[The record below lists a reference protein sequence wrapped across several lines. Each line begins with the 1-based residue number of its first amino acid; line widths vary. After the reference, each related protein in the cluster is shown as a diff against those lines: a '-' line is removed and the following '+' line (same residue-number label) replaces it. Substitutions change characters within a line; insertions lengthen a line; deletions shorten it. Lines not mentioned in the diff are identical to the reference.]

1 MLESL
6 TRRVLIVDDDE
17 TARMFVQAVMEG
29 LGWQTLE
36 ARDGEEGLDL
46 AVSEQPDLIILDVS
60 MPGRDGMDVF
70 HDLRTNHFTEKIPI
84 IFLTA
89 VNSRKDGVCYTP
101 EEIEAA
107 YGVPGPEG
115 FVDKPVD
122 GAFLTKC
129 VMGVVG

>member
-6 TRRVLIVDDDE
+6 TKTVLVVDDDE
-17 TARMFVQAVMEG
+17 TARMFVKAVMEG
-29 LGWQTLE
+29 LGWLTLE

-46 AVSEQPDLIILDVS
+46 AEHEHPDLIILDVS
-60 MPGRDGMDVF
+60 MPGKDGMDVF
-70 HDLRTNHFTEKIPI
+70 YDLRTHHVTEKIPI

-89 VNSRKDGVCYTP
+89 INSRKDGVRYTAD
-101 EEIEAA
+101 EIEAA

-122 GAFLTKC
+122 GAFLTQC
-129 VMGVVG
+129 VMGVMG

>member
-1 MLESL
+1 MLEAL
-6 TRRVLIVDDDE
+6 TKRVLIADDDE

-29 LGWQTLE
+29 LGWETLE
-36 ARDGEEGLDL
+36 ARDGEEALDL
-46 AVSEQPDLIILDVS
+46 AEAEIPDLIILDVT
-60 MPGRDGMDVF
+60 MPGKDGMEVF
-70 HDLRTNHFTEKIPI
+70 HDLRTHYITEKIPI

-89 VNSRKDGVCYTP
+89 INSRKEGVCYTA

-107 YGVPGPEG
+107 YGVPAPEG

-122 GAFLTKC
+122 GAFLTSC